1 MNEDLSLEQLVQKIC
16 LKRHWNPKDKRC
28 FTLYL
33 QDETPL
39 LEKESSE
46 DLSKISVT
54 ELLDIQDMSK
64 KAVILLE
71 QDNQGLRTEKT
82 IINFIGDYHP
92 KIIYGTRGFFYMK
105 DKTVNT
111 VGIGV
116 EIALNKKPF
125 GTVSAY

>member
-1 MNEDLSLEQLVQKIC
+1 MNEDLSLKQLVQKIC
-16 LKRHWNPKDKRC
+16 LKFKWNPEDKRC

-39 LEKESSE
+39 LEKDSSE

-111 VGIGV
+111 VDRV